1 MSEDL
6 MKRLESLLDRA
17 ERVIAR
23 VEKRADENDADDARW
38 HDAMDEYEQL
48 LKRWDDESK
57 GIL

>member
-1 MSEDL
+1 